1 MIIYRIINTLNNK
14 AYIGQTIRTLHER
27 WKEHR
32 KMSNKSD
39 FYFHR
44 AIKKYGKEIW
54 QLDEREIYWIN
65 HYNTFVSGY
74 NSTTGGDNKKTISLE
89 TRKKM
94 SLKQLG
100 KKHSLE
106 TKEKMRLIKL
116 GKKGRKNTEETKE
129 KMRLSAIKRGK
140 NSVGNTGKTHN
151 EETRKKLSNARKS
164 QKGLKRGPYKKKSIN
179 TIESTNYKE
188 EL

>member
-1 MIIYRIINTLNNK
+1 
-14 AYIGQTIRTLHER
+14 
-27 WKEHR
+27 
-32 KMSNKSD
+32 MSNKSD

-54 QLDEREIYWIN
+54 QLEILEEINDINLLNEREIYWIN